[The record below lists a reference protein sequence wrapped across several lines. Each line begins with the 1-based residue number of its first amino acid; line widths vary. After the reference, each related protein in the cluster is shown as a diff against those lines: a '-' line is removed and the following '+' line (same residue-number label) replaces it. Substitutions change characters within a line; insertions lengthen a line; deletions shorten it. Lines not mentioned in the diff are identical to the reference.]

1 MFNLTQLISEATR
14 VTENSATLIDHIL
27 SNTCE
32 NCVSLEPLVQ
42 VLVII
47 FWYILQEKL

>member
-14 VTENSATLIDHIL
+14 VTENSANLIDHIL

-32 NCVSLEPLVQ
+32 KNCQSGTISTGLSDH
-42 VLVII
+42 
-47 FWYILQEKL
+47 F